1 VRAEREAREKLLA
14 KRKLTRF
21 CEKKMPQ
28 EQPQDVGR
36 PRKDAKAQEDSGLQ
50 SSSEDNDQEDTKM
63 LDASEARPD
72 ATADGQ
78 GAIVDLPDKF
88 TGQSGRP
95 TRKQKRGDRTKHKK
109 RYAFAAA
116 MQTPD
121 WPAHTQGVGRRKK
134 KRG

>member
-1 VRAEREAREKLLA
+1 
-14 KRKLTRF
+14 
-21 CEKKMPQ
+21 MPQ
-28 EQPQDVGR
+28 EQPQEQPQDAGR

-63 LDASEARPD
+63 LDTSEASPD
-72 ATADGQ
+72 VTVDGQ
-78 GAIVDLPDKF
+78 GVMVDLPDKF
-88 TGQSGRP
+88 TGQSARP
-95 TRKQKRGDRTKHKK
+95 TRKQKRGNRTKHKK

-121 WPAHTQGVGRRKK
+121 WQAHTQGVGRRKK